1 MINATILEQ
10 PADLERSLPTN
21 AQTAQAAATEF
32 LLDHVGNQLLAGQ
45 PHFMLSFLQAVW
57 IVPVELAYLHSGS
70 IGTVGVV
77 AVDAETA
84 QVIAWTPI
92 SQMKAASRSL
102 REQHEPS
109 LSEQFQKFLQ
119 QQNSHTA
126 S

>member
-1 MINATILEQ
+1 MINSRILEQ
-10 PADLERSLPTN
+10 QADLERSLPTN
-21 AQTAQAAATEF
+21 AQTAQASVTEF
-32 LLDHVGNQLLAGQ
+32 LLEQVGNQLLAGQ
-45 PHFMLSFLQAVW
+45 PYLMVSFLQVVW

-92 SQMKAASRSL
+92 AQIKAASRSL

-109 LSEQFQKFLQ
+109 LSEQFQTFLQ
-119 QQNSHTA
+119 QQNSHKA